1 MMPFTIN
8 DLQLHNQNILGP
20 ETVLSL
26 TTGFSS
32 LCVSVVIFKSFKG
45 YTVLKTKDHW
55 LLIQSKD
62 PATNTRSI
70 VSGVLL
76 SVLDPKCCHL
86 RVILT
91 RQLLRLMRLLT
102 LTENS
107 QAVSQ
112 SEAYILSDDQ
122 SEAWGDLEPWRP
134 SVSSEDERFMGP
146 WNEMEAF
153 GCLQWSVRRW

>member
-1 MMPFTIN
+1 MMPFAIN
-8 DLQLHNQNILGP
+8 DLQLHNQNILGL

-26 TTGFSS
+26 TVGFSS
-32 LCVSVVIFKSFKG
+32 ISVAQVIFKRSDHSSSFCF
-45 YTVLKTKDHW
+45 W
-55 LLIQSKD
+55 
-62 PATNTRSI
+62 
-70 VSGVLL
+70 VLL

-112 SEAYILSDDQ
+112 SEAGIQSDDQ
-122 SEAWGDLEPWRP
+122 SEARGDLEPWRP

-146 WNEMEAF
+146 
-153 GCLQWSVRRW
+153 

>member
-8 DLQLHNQNILGP
+8 DLQLHNQNILGL

-26 TTGFSS
+26 TVGFSS
-32 LCVSVVIFKSFKG
+32 LSVSVVIFKSFKG

-76 SVLDPKCCHL
+76 
-86 RVILT
+86 
-91 RQLLRLMRLLT
+91 
-102 LTENS
+102 
-107 QAVSQ
+107 
-112 SEAYILSDDQ
+112 
-122 SEAWGDLEPWRP
+122 
-134 SVSSEDERFMGP
+134 
-146 WNEMEAF
+146 
-153 GCLQWSVRRW
+153 